1 MTEKTD
7 PRKATTLR
15 MSSGEAKLVGK
26 LQKLRG
32 LPTEQTVVHGAFVK
46 GLRLELLAEGIRL
59 YREEG
64 LTLAEAAQRAGVPY
78 GELFDRCVV
87 ERVTLIDDPSFL
99 EHTAALGRTL
109 GIPALTEAAEHVL
122 AETLEPA

>member
-7 PRKATTLR
+7 TRKATTLR

-46 GLRLELLAEGIRL
+46 GLRLELMAEGIRL

-64 LTLAEAAQRAGVPY
+64 LTLAEAAQRVSVPY
-78 GELFDRCVV
+78 GELFDRCVI
-87 ERVTLIDDPSFL
+87 ERVTLIEDPSFL
-99 EHTAALGRTL
+99 EHTAELGRVL
-109 GIPALTEAAEHVL
+109 GIPALTQAAERVL
-122 AETLEPA
+122 AETLEPV